1 MAAAGDGETLEAG
14 PICLNVARY
23 QVTADGEEVQLT
35 HKEFEMLR
43 YLMENRGI
51 VVSRDL
57 LLDRVWGYSIAGETR
72 TVDAMCKRFAKSF
85 LRCVPKLRH
94 ISKRYVA
101 WAIA

>member
-1 MAAAGDGETLEAG
+1 MD
-14 PICLNVARY
+14 VARY
-23 QVTADGEEVQLT
+23 QVTAAGAEVQLT

-72 TVDAMCKRFAKSF
+72 TVDAHVQTLRKSF
-85 LRCVPKLRH
+85 LRVSRSFD
-94 ISKRYVA
+94 IYRNGT
-101 WAIA
+101 WRAIA